1 MMSNNSG
8 MGMSAADRI
17 DGNGLVMRGFQLSLV
32 GLAGITL
39 GVASEN
45 AWGILQGIG
54 SALGLG
60 LFLAYLVG
68 LAVLYSRAGVWK
80 FIGVLAVKGAV
91 FPWRVTR
98 IIVFSWVFFFVWAS
112 ISICLVWLVM
122 MIAVGAPWLLLLLAK
137 HFG

>member
-45 AWGILQGIG
+45 AWGILQWIG

-60 LFLAYLVG
+60 LFLGFELQH
-68 LAVLYSRAGVWK
+68 W
-80 FIGVLAVKGAV
+80 
-91 FPWRVTR
+91 
-98 IIVFSWVFFFVWAS
+98 
-112 ISICLVWLVM
+112 
-122 MIAVGAPWLLLLLAK
+122 
-137 HFG
+137 

>member
-45 AWGILQGIG
+45 A
-54 SALGLG
+54 
-60 LFLAYLVG
+60 
-68 LAVLYSRAGVWK
+68 
-80 FIGVLAVKGAV
+80 
-91 FPWRVTR
+91 
-98 IIVFSWVFFFVWAS
+98 
-112 ISICLVWLVM
+112 
-122 MIAVGAPWLLLLLAK
+122 
-137 HFG
+137 